1 MGESQTYK
9 FNIICRLFSYLSGVA
24 ISIFGIVIGVTL
36 YFKWETEN
44 VPLFMGIIMCMLISG
59 LLSMGFSLISAP
71 AISFLK
77 TDRNGFTYKSV
88 NVTVNGRWVACMF
101 NNAMEPVSGR
111 NNLLSP
117 LYNSVKYSKL
127 RYWMQAAEYKEIYIG
142 LIPILFFGGITH
154 KQVKEK
160 IREYAPY
167 LFDFLLTEA
176 EFLTTL
182 NALDELMSSYMNKEI
197 PPQLF
202 FSQYHLFYSRYIF
215 HGKDTVKVFF
225 SLITKYSE
233 RVAYHTAVW
242 NEIIKPR
249 FTNYEEQLPHDVHQ
263 LHEIKERYKN

>member
-24 ISIFGIVIGVTL
+24 ISIFGIVVGVTL

-160 IREYAPY
+160 IREY
-167 LFDFLLTEA
+167 
-176 EFLTTL
+176 
-182 NALDELMSSYMNKEI
+182 
-197 PPQLF
+197 
-202 FSQYHLFYSRYIF
+202 
-215 HGKDTVKVFF
+215 GKDTVKGFF

>member
-1 MGESQTYK
+1 
-9 FNIICRLFSYLSGVA
+9 LSGSA
-24 ISIFGIVIGVTL
+24 ISVFGIVIGGIL
-36 YFKWETEN
+36 YFKGGNEN
-44 VPLFMGIIMCMLISG
+44 IPLFIEIIMCIIIFG
-59 LLSMGFSLISAP
+59 WLSMSFSLISAP
-71 AISFLK
+71 ARSFLK
-77 TDRNGFTYKSV
+77 IDMYGFTYKSIGICV
-88 NVTVNGRWVACMF
+88 SGQWTTSVF
-101 NNAMEPVSGR
+101 NNAIASVIGK

-117 LYNSVKYSKL
+117 LCNKVKYSKL
-127 RYWMQAAEYKEIYIG
+127 RYLMQAAEYKDIYIG
-142 LIPILFFGGITH
+142 VIPILFFGGITH

-160 IREYAPY
+160 IRGYAPY
-167 LFDFLLTEA
+167 LFGFLLTET

-202 FSQYHLFYSRYIF
+202 FSQYYLFYSKYIF